1 MDYFP
6 NAIMEVRFGTM
17 AMFSCNEGYGIDN
30 GQDNVIHCDGDGT
43 SLEGTWDNNVP
54 TCEGIIII

>member
-1 MDYFP
+1 
-6 NAIMEVRFGTM
+6 MEVRFGTM